1 MNAALPAI
9 STGLAPVWRSDA
21 KILILGSLPG
31 VASLKAA
38 QYYAHPRNQC
48 WPILGRLF
56 GINPQLDYPAKLMAA
71 QMQGIAF
78 WDLVKSASRQGSLDS
93 AIVSASMTQNRLID
107 LLVALPKLKHIVLN
121 GQKAAQLFQQQ
132 MKEDLPLKQWLLQ
145 AQKNN
150 GLVWHALPS
159 TSPAH
164 AAMSFEQK
172 VECWQQALCAETSA
186 NSLLA
191 HPSGGQC

>member
-93 AIVSASMTQNRLID
+93 AIVSASMTQNRLVD
-107 LLVALPKLKHIVLN
+107 LLIELPQLQHIVLN
-121 GQKAAQLFQQQ
+121 GQKAAQLFLQQSKHDQ
-132 MKEDLPLKQWLLQ
+132 ILADWLMQEHLKT
-145 AQKNN
+145 
-150 GLVWHALPS
+150 GLRWHCLPS
-159 TSPAH
+159 TSPAY

-172 VECWQQALCAETSA
+172 VACWRQALGQQASA
-186 NSLLA
+186 PQGAKN
-191 HPSGGQC
+191 Q